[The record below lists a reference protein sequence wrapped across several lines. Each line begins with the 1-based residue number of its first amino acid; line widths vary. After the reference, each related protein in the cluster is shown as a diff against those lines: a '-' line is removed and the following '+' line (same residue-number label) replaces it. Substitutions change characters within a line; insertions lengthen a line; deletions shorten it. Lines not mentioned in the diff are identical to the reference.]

1 MAEILVVQSKIRDLV
16 KKGKLRLSGDAVAQ
30 LSKAVEGLV
39 KQAGDRAKANKRQT
53 IKASDI

>member
-1 MAEILVVQSKIRDLV
+1 MAEILVVQSKVKELV
-16 KKGKLRLSGDAVAQ
+16 KKHKLRLSGDAVGQ

-39 KQAGDRAKANKRQT
+39 KAAADRAKANKRQT